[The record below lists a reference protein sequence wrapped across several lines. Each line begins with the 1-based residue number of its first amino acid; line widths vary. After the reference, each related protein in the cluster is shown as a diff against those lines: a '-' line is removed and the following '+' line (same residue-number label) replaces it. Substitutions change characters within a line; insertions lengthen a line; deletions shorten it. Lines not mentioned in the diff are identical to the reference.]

1 VNLAFPAPASAPL
14 HPRLIV
20 LGWSTATSLYNIA
33 IFTVR
38 PRGTNV
44 AVFGVTASGMSSFYP
59 HLFSPLDLPGL
70 RVKNRVVMAPMST
83 SLGGRDGAVT
93 PANIA
98 FYRERA
104 LGGFG
109 LIIVEFTC
117 VDPATGRTE
126 ECQLSLESRRNLDG
140 HVRLVDTLH
149 EAGAKVFV
157 QLQHGGRFSPAHLL
171 PAGITKGPS
180 RVVSRKDPTKVI
192 VQPFDIDEVTRLIEA
207 FVRTATFAVEAGY
220 DGIEIHAAHGY
231 LFSQF
236 MSPLSNQREDEW
248 GGDFER
254 RLAFPLAVA
263 RGVKQV
269 IGRRP
274 LSFRISADEF
284 IPGGLTIED
293 NELIVRR
300 LVDAGTDIIHA
311 SMGRGPEAFDK
322 VMEPMSAAEG
332 WRLPYA
338 RRLRAAA
345 GVPVIGV
352 GQIRWPE
359 TAEEAI
365 VRADADL
372 IALGRPSLADP
383 EWPNKAAAG
392 QRDAIRPCTTC
403 NWCIS
408 NANRGRVG
416 CAENPRAG
424 AELDAPIPTDLGS
437 GRRAVVIGAGPGG
450 IAASLMLDQAGFETH
465 LYEARTAIG
474 GGLIASATPPGKDK
488 LSWYRNYL
496 TRRLADSGVTV
507 HLGHRV
513 VAEELLSAPPDV
525 AIVAAGTVRRRLPI
539 EGLEDPMVAEAFD
552 VLMGDAD
559 ATVPEG
565 GRALVYGGG
574 ETGCEAAE
582 FLAHRGVNVVLVTRS
597 PAGKLARSAEAV
609 YRIGLLERLTNNPAI
624 EILDGSHVVR
634 VGHGEVVVVSK
645 DGQTR
650 TLKVVRLL
658 LAQGR
663 DSQQALA
670 ERMVA
675 AGVLCHV
682 VGDSRQVGR
691 IGDAVHAAYGAMRA
705 LTAHYAGLR
714 RLAC

>member
-1 VNLAFPAPASAPL
+1 MNL
-14 HPRLIV
+14 H
-20 LGWSTATSLYNIA
+20 
-33 IFTVR
+33 
-38 PRGTNV
+38 
-44 AVFGVTASGMSSFYP
+44 YP

-70 RVKNRVVMAPMST
+70 QLKNRVVMSPMST

-126 ECQLSLESRRNLDG
+126 ECQLSLESRHNLDG

-149 EAGAKVFV
+149 EAGAKTFV

-171 PAGITKGPS
+171 PSGITKGPS
-180 RVVSRKDPTKVI
+180 RVVSRKDSNKVI
-192 VQPFDIDEVTRLIEA
+192 VQPFDGAEITRLIEA
-207 FVRTATFAVEAGY
+207 FVRTAGLAVEAGY
-220 DGIEIHAAHGY
+220 DGLEIHAAHGY

-236 MSPLSNQREDEW
+236 MSPLSNQRDDEW

-269 IGRRP
+269 LGNRP

-284 IPGGLTIED
+284 IPGGLTIDDGEV
-293 NELIVRR
+293 IARR
-300 LVDAGTDIIHA
+300 LVEAGADLIHA
-311 SMGRGPEAFDK
+311 STGRGPEAFDK
-322 VMEPMSAAEG
+322 VMEPISAAEG

-338 RRLRAAA
+338 RRLREAA

-359 TAEEAI
+359 TGEAAI
-365 VRADADL
+365 VRGDVDL
-372 IALGRPSLADP
+372 IALGRPSLTDA

-392 QRDAIRPCTTC
+392 RRNAIRPCTTC

-408 NANRGRVG
+408 GANGGRVG
-416 CAENPRAG
+416 CAENPRTG
-424 AELDAPIPTDLGS
+424 AELDAPIPSDLGA

-450 IAASLMLDQAGFETH
+450 ITASLMLDQAGFETH
-465 LYEARTAIG
+465 LYEARSEIG

-488 LSWYRNYL
+488 LFWYRDYL
-496 TRRLADSGVTV
+496 GRRLADSGVTM

-513 VAEELLSAPPDV
+513 GSEELLSARPNV
-525 AIVAAGTVRRRLPI
+525 AIIAAGTMPRPMPI
-539 EGLEDPMVAEAFD
+539 EGFDNPMVIEAFD
-552 VLMGDAD
+552 VLMGDTD
-559 ATVPEG
+559 AAVPRG
-565 GRALVYGGG
+565 GRVVVYGGG

-582 FLAHRGVNVVLVTRS
+582 LFVERGVNVVLVTRS
-597 PAGKLARSAEAV
+597 PLDKLARSAEMV
-609 YRIGLLERLTNNPAI
+609 YRIGLVKRLTSNPAI

-634 VGHGEVVVVSK
+634 VGDGAVAVVLK

-650 TLKVVRLL
+650 ILQAARLV

-663 DSQQALA
+663 DSQEALA
-670 ERMVA
+670 ESLVA

-682 VGDSRQVGR
+682 VGDSREVGR
-691 IGDAVHAAYGAMRA
+691 IGDAVHAAYRAMRA
-705 LTAHYAGLR
+705 LSAHYGVLQ

>member
-1 VNLAFPAPASAPL
+1 M
-14 HPRLIV
+14 
-20 LGWSTATSLYNIA
+20 SLL
-33 IFTVR
+33 
-38 PRGTNV
+38 
-44 AVFGVTASGMSSFYP
+44 YP

-70 RVKNRVVMAPMST
+70 RLKNRVVMSPMST

-149 EAGAKVFV
+149 EAGTKAFV

-171 PAGITKGPS
+171 PSGVTKGPS
-180 RVVSRKDPTKVI
+180 RVVSRKDPNKVI
-192 VQPFDIDEVTRLIEA
+192 VQPFDGDEITRLIEA
-207 FVRTATFAVEAGY
+207 FVRSATLAVEAGY
-220 DGIEIHAAHGY
+220 DGIEVHAAHGY

-263 RGVKQV
+263 RGVKQA
-269 IGRRP
+269 IGTRP

-284 IPGGLTIED
+284 IPGGLTIDD
-293 NELIVRR
+293 NEVIARR
-300 LVDAGTDIIHA
+300 LVEAGADIIHA

-359 TAEEAI
+359 TGEAAI
-365 VRADADL
+365 ARGDADL

-392 QRDAIRPCTTC
+392 RRDAIRPCTTC

-408 NANRGRVG
+408 ASNRGHVG

-424 AELDAPIPTDLGS
+424 SELDAPIPSDLGT
-437 GRRAVVIGAGPGG
+437 GRRAVVVGAGPGG

-465 LYEARTAIG
+465 LYEARSVIG
-474 GGLIASATPPGKDK
+474 GGLIASAAPPGKDK
-488 LSWYRNYL
+488 LFWYRDYL
-496 TRRLADSGVTV
+496 GRRLADSSVTL

-513 VAEELLSAPPDV
+513 TAEELLSAPPAV
-525 AIVAAGTVRRRLPI
+525 VIVAAGTMRRSLPI
-539 EGLEDPMVAEAFD
+539 EGLDDPMVTEAFD

-559 ATVPEG
+559 ASVPKG
-565 GRALVYGGG
+565 IRVVIYGGG

-582 FLAHRGVNVVLVTRS
+582 FFAHRGANVVLVTRS
-597 PAGKLARSAEAV
+597 PLDKLARSAETI
-609 YRIGLLERLTNNPAI
+609 YRIGLLKRLISNPAV
-624 EILDGSHVVR
+624 EILDGCHVLR
-634 VGHGEVVVVSK
+634 ARGGAVVVVLK

-650 TLKVVRLL
+650 ILEATRLL

-663 DSQQALA
+663 DSEHTLA
-670 ERMVA
+670 EILVA

-682 VGDSRQVGR
+682 VGDSREVGR
-691 IGDAVHAAYGAMRA
+691 IGDAVQAAYRAMRA
-705 LTAHYAGLR
+705 LTAHYTGLR

>member
-1 VNLAFPAPASAPL
+1 M
-14 HPRLIV
+14 
-20 LGWSTATSLYNIA
+20 SLL
-33 IFTVR
+33 
-38 PRGTNV
+38 
-44 AVFGVTASGMSSFYP
+44 YP

-70 RVKNRVVMAPMST
+70 RLKNRVVMAPMST

-149 EAGAKVFV
+149 EAGTKVFV

-171 PAGITKGPS
+171 PSGVTKGPS
-180 RVVSRKDPTKVI
+180 RVVSRKDPNKVI
-192 VQPFDIDEVTRLIEA
+192 VQPFDGDEIVRLIEA
-207 FVRTATFAVEAGY
+207 FVRTATLAVQAGY
-220 DGIEIHAAHGY
+220 DGIEVHAAHGY

-263 RGVKQV
+263 RGVKQA
-269 IGRRP
+269 IGSRP

-284 IPGGLTIED
+284 IPGGLTID
-293 NELIVRR
+293 ANEVIARR
-300 LVDAGTDIIHA
+300 LVEAGADIIHA

-338 RRLRAAA
+338 RRLREAA

-359 TAEEAI
+359 TGEEAI
-365 VRADADL
+365 ARGDADL

-392 QRDAIRPCTTC
+392 RRDAIRPCTTC

-408 NANRGRVG
+408 NSNGGHVG

-424 AELDAPIPTDLGS
+424 SELDAPIPSDLGT
-437 GRRAVVIGAGPGG
+437 GRRAVVVGAGPGG

-465 LYEARTAIG
+465 LYEARSVIG

-488 LSWYRNYL
+488 LFWYRDYL
-496 TRRLADSGVTV
+496 GRRLANSSVIL

-513 VAEELLSAPPDV
+513 AAEELLSAPPDV
-525 AIVAAGTVRRRLPI
+525 AIVAAGTMRRELPI
-539 EGLEDPMVAEAFD
+539 EGLDDPMVTEAFE

-559 ATVPEG
+559 AFVPKG
-565 GRALVYGGG
+565 GRVVVYGGG
-574 ETGCEAAE
+574 ETGCEATE
-582 FLAHRGVNVVLVTRS
+582 FFAHRGVNVVLVTRS
-597 PAGKLARSAEAV
+597 TVDKLARSAEAI
-609 YRIGLLERLTNNPAI
+609 YRIALLKRLTNNPAVA
-624 EILDGSHVVR
+624 ILDGCHVVR
-634 VGHGEVVVVSK
+634 AGHGEVVVVSK
-645 DGQTR
+645 DGETHVLR
-650 TLKVVRLL
+650 ATRLL

-663 DSQQALA
+663 DSEYALA
-670 ERMVA
+670 ERLVA

-682 VGDSRQVGR
+682 VGDSREVGR
-691 IGDAVHAAYGAMRA
+691 IGDAVHAAYRAMRA
-705 LTAHYAGLR
+705 LTSHYAGLQ

>member
-1 VNLAFPAPASAPL
+1 
-14 HPRLIV
+14 
-20 LGWSTATSLYNIA
+20 
-33 IFTVR
+33 
-38 PRGTNV
+38 
-44 AVFGVTASGMSSFYP
+44 MFYP
-59 HLFSPLDLPGL
+59 HLFSPIDLPGL
-70 RVKNRVVMAPMST
+70 RLKNRVVMAPMST

-140 HVRLVDTLH
+140 HVRLVHALH
-149 EAGAKVFV
+149 EAGAKAFV

-171 PAGITKGPS
+171 PSGITKGPS
-180 RVVSRKDPTKVI
+180 RIVSRKDPNKVI
-192 VQPFDIDEVTRLIEA
+192 VQPFDGREIVRLVEA
-207 FVRTATFAVEAGY
+207 FVSTAALAVEADY
-220 DGIEIHAAHGY
+220 DGIEVHAAHGY

-254 RLAFPLAVA
+254 RIAFPLAVA
-263 RGVKQV
+263 RGVKRA
-269 IGRRP
+269 IGTKP

-284 IPGGLTIED
+284 IPGGLTIDDSEV
-293 NELIVRR
+293 IARR
-300 LVDAGTDIIHA
+300 LVDAGVDIIHA

-338 RRLRAAA
+338 RRLRLAAR
-345 GVPVIGV
+345 VPVIGV

-359 TAEEAI
+359 TGEEAI
-365 VRADADL
+365 VRGDADL
-372 IALGRPSLADP
+372 IALGRPSLADA

-392 QRDAIRPCTTC
+392 RRDAIRPCTTC

-408 NANRGRVG
+408 NSNGGRVG

-424 AELDAPIPTDLGS
+424 AELDAPIPSGLGA
-437 GRRAVVIGAGPGG
+437 GRRAIVVGAGPGG

-465 LYEARTAIG
+465 LYEARSVIG

-488 LSWYRNYL
+488 LSWYRDYL
-496 TRRLADSGVTV
+496 SRRLADSRVAV
-507 HLGHRV
+507 HLGHRIE
-513 VAEELLSAPPDV
+513 AEELLLTPPDV
-525 AIVAAGTVRRRLPI
+525 AIVATGTTTRPSPI
-539 EGLEDPMVAEAFD
+539 ESLNDSMVLEAYD
-552 VLMGDAD
+552 VLMGEAS
-559 ATVPEG
+559 APVPKG
-565 GRALVYGGG
+565 GHVVVYGGG

-582 FLAHRGVNVVLVTRS
+582 FFAHRGVNVTLVTRS
-597 PAGKLARSAEAV
+597 RVEDLARSAETV
-609 YRIGLLERLTNNPAI
+609 YRIGLVKRITNNTAV
-624 EILDGSHVVR
+624 EILDGSHVIR
-634 VGHGEVVVVSK
+634 AGNGEVTITLR
-645 DGQTR
+645 DGRTR
-650 TLKVVRLL
+650 ILRATLLL

-663 DSQQALA
+663 DSEHALA
-670 ERMVA
+670 QRLLA
-675 AGVLCHV
+675 AGIPCYV
-682 VGDSRQVGR
+682 VGDCREVGR
-691 IGDAVHAAYGAMRA
+691 IGDAVHAAYDAMRA
-705 LTAHYAGLR
+705 LTAYYAGLQ

>member
-1 VNLAFPAPASAPL
+1 MSL
-14 HPRLIV
+14 H
-20 LGWSTATSLYNIA
+20 
-33 IFTVR
+33 
-38 PRGTNV
+38 
-44 AVFGVTASGMSSFYP
+44 YP
-59 HLFSPLDLPGL
+59 HLFSPIDLPGL
-70 RVKNRVVMAPMST
+70 RLKNRVVMAPMST

-149 EAGAKVFV
+149 EAGAKTFV

-171 PAGITKGPS
+171 PSGTPKGPS
-180 RVVSRKDPTKVI
+180 RVVSRKDPNKVI
-192 VQPFDIDEVTRLIEA
+192 VHPFDDHEIRHLIEA
-207 FVRTATFAVEAGY
+207 FIRTAALAVEAGY
-220 DGIEIHAAHGY
+220 DGLEVHAAHGY

-248 GGDFER
+248 GGDAER

-269 IGRRP
+269 IGNRP
-274 LSFRISADEF
+274 LSFRVSADEF
-284 IPGGLTIED
+284 IPGGLTIDD
-293 NELIVRR
+293 NEMIVRR
-300 LVDAGTDIIHA
+300 LVEAGVDIIHA
-311 SMGRGPEAFDK
+311 SIGRGPESFDK
-322 VMEPMSAAEG
+322 VMEPISAAEG
-332 WRLPYA
+332 CRLPYA

-359 TAEEAI
+359 TGEEAI
-365 VRADADL
+365 VRGDVDL
-372 IALGRPSLADP
+372 IALGRPSLADA
-383 EWPNKAAAG
+383 EWPNKAATG
-392 QRDAIRPCTTC
+392 RRDAIRPCTSC

-408 NANRGRVG
+408 GANGGRVG

-424 AELDAPIPTDLGS
+424 AELDAPIPSDLGT

-465 LYEARTAIG
+465 LYEARAEIG

-488 LSWYRNYL
+488 LFWYRDYL
-496 TRRLADSGVTV
+496 GRRLADSSVAV
-507 HLGHRV
+507 HLDHRAG
-513 VAEELLSAPPDV
+513 AEELLFAPPDV
-525 AIVAAGTVRRRLPI
+525 AIIAAGTMPRPMPI
-539 EGLEDPMVAEAFD
+539 EDLDGRMVLEAFD

-559 ATVPEG
+559 AAVPQG
-565 GRALVYGGG
+565 GKVVVYGGG
-574 ETGCEAAE
+574 ETGCETAE
-582 FLAHRGVNVVLVTRS
+582 FFAERGVHVVLVSRS
-597 PAGKLARSAEAV
+597 PLDKLARSAETI
-609 YRIGLLERLTNNPAI
+609 YRIGLVKRITSNPAI
-624 EILDGSHVVR
+624 EILDGSHIIR
-634 VGHGEVVVVSK
+634 VGDGEVVVALK

-650 TLKVVRLL
+650 IVQAARLL
-658 LAQGR
+658 FAQGR
-663 DSQQALA
+663 DSKNELA
-670 ERMVA
+670 ERLVA
-675 AGVLCHV
+675 AGVQCHV
-682 VGDSRQVGR
+682 VGDSREVGR
-691 IGDAVHAAYGAMRA
+691 IGDAVHAAYRAMRA
-705 LTAHYAGLR
+705 LTAHYARLQ

>member
-1 VNLAFPAPASAPL
+1 MQCSLKPL
-14 HPRLIV
+14 FV
-20 LGWSTATSLYNIA
+20 LGWLAITSLYNIA
-33 IFTVR
+33 IL
-38 PRGTNV
+38 
-44 AVFGVTASGMSSFYP
+44 ASQHPAMSLHYP

-70 RVKNRVVMAPMST
+70 RLKNRVVMSPMST

-140 HVRLVDTLH
+140 HLRLVDTLH
-149 EAGAKVFV
+149 EAGTKAFV

-171 PAGITKGPS
+171 PSGVTKGPS
-180 RVVSRKDPTKVI
+180 RVVSRKDPNKVI
-192 VQPFDIDEVTRLIEA
+192 VQPFDGDEITRLIEA
-207 FVRTATFAVEAGY
+207 FVRTATLAVEAGY
-220 DGIEIHAAHGY
+220 DGIEVHAAHGY

-263 RGVKQV
+263 RGVKHV

-284 IPGGLTIED
+284 IPGGLTIDD
-293 NELIVRR
+293 NEVIARR
-300 LVDAGTDIIHA
+300 LVEAGADIIHA
-311 SMGRGPEAFDK
+311 STGRGPEAFDK

-338 RRLRAAA
+338 RRLRVAT

-365 VRADADL
+365 VRRDADL

-392 QRDAIRPCTTC
+392 TRDAIRPCTTC

-408 NANRGRVG
+408 NANGGRVS

-424 AELDAPIPTDLGS
+424 AELDAPIPSDLGA

-450 IAASLMLDQAGFETH
+450 IAASLMLDQAGFDTH
-465 LYEARTAIG
+465 LYEARTVIG

-488 LSWYRNYL
+488 LFWYRDYL
-496 TRRLADSGVTV
+496 SRRLADSGVAV
-507 HLGHRV
+507 HLDHRIS
-513 VAEELLSAPPDV
+513 AEELLSAPPDV
-525 AIVAAGTVRRRLPI
+525 AIVAAGTMRRPI
-539 EGLEDPMVAEAFD
+539 PTGGLDDPMVTEAFD

-559 ATVPEG
+559 ASMPKG
-565 GRALVYGGG
+565 GCVVVYGGG

-582 FLAHRGVNVVLVTRS
+582 FFSHWGANVILVTRS
-597 PAGKLARSAEAV
+597 PVDKLARSAEAV

-624 EILDGSHVVR
+624 EILDGCHVAR
-634 VGHGEVVVVSK
+634 ADHGEVTVVLK

-650 TLKVVRLL
+650 ILQATHLL

-663 DSQQALA
+663 DSQRVIA

-682 VGDSRQVGR
+682 IGDSREVGR
-691 IGDAVHAAYGAMRA
+691 IGDAVHAAYRAMRA
-705 LTAHYAGLR
+705 LTAQHAGLQ